1 MLNIVFGSLKTT
13 VAGNSAPSEFGFASM
28 KLEANRGPKT
38 SRRILFN
45 REAAALLRLPK
56 GAVQNLLF
64 GFAQPDANNAT
75 PRLFV
80 INTDEFLHETKE
92 TTYNTSKNESSFTDS
107 REKGKAIS
115 STKLSNEVRSFLGMQ
130 DDTTDINFE
139 ISLYSGEGEADIYEL
154 TVHVGAEEMT
164 TDEILDT
171 EVVGEEYVVDTIED
185 LNLDSSEYNGVVV
198 NSGNSEYNEVVADD
212 GQIPVSSGFNV
223 PM

>member
-64 GFAQPDANNAT
+64 GFAQPDVNNVT

-115 STKLSNEVRSFLGMQ
+115 STKLSNEVRSFLNME
-130 DDTTDINFE
+130 DDTMDINFE
-139 ISLYSGEGEADIYEL
+139 ISLYNDTGEADIYEL
-154 TVHVGAEEMT
+154 TVHAGAEEMT

-171 EVVGEEYVVDTIED
+171 EVVGEEYVVETIAD
-185 LNLDSSEYNGVVV
+185 LNLDSN
-198 NSGNSEYNEVVADD
+198 EYNEVVSEEAEA
-212 GQIPVSSGFNV
+212 PVSSGFNV

>member
-64 GFAQPDANNAT
+64 GFAQPDASNVT

-115 STKLSNEVRSFLGMQ
+115 STKLSNEVRSFLGMN
-130 DDTTDINFE
+130 DDSTDINFE

-171 EVVGEEYVVDTIED
+171 EVVGEEYVVETIAD
-185 LNLDSSEYNGVVV
+185 LDLDSN
-198 NSGNSEYNEVVADD
+198 EYNEVVSEETEA
-212 GQIPVSSGFNV
+212 PVSSGFNV

>member
-13 VAGNSAPSEFGFASM
+13 VAGNSAPSEFGFASI

-130 DDTTDINFE
+130 DDTTDINFK

-171 EVVGEEYVVDTIED
+171 EVIGEEYVVETIAD
-185 LNLDSSEYNGVVV
+185 LNLDSN
-198 NSGNSEYNEVVADD
+198 EYNEVVSEDTEVL
-212 GQIPVSSGFNV
+212 VSSGFNV

>member
-130 DDTTDINFE
+130 DDTTDINFK

-171 EVVGEEYVVDTIED
+171 EVIGEEYVVETIAD
-185 LNLDSSEYNGVVV
+185 LNLDSN
-198 NSGNSEYNEVVADD
+198 EYNEVVSEDTEVS
-212 GQIPVSSGFNV
+212 VSSGFNV

>member
-64 GFAQPDANNAT
+64 GFAQPDVNNVT

-115 STKLSNEVRSFLGMQ
+115 STKLSNEVRSFLNME
-130 DDTTDINFE
+130 DDTMDINFE

-171 EVVGEEYVVDTIED
+171 EVVGEEYVVGYPAD
-185 LNLDSSEYNGVVV
+185 LNLDSN
-198 NSGNSEYNEVVADD
+198 EYNEVVSEEAEA
-212 GQIPVSSGFNV
+212 PVSSGFNV

>member
-13 VAGNSAPSEFGFASM
+13 VAGNSAPSQFGFASM

-56 GAVQNLLF
+56 GAVQTLLF
-64 GFAQPDANNAT
+64 GFAQPDSVNLT

-80 INTDEFLHETKE
+80 INTDEFLHETKD
-92 TTYNTSKNESSFTDS
+92 TTYKTSKNESSFTNS
-107 REKGKAIS
+107 KEKGKAIS
-115 STKLSNEVRSFLGMQ
+115 STKLSTEVRNFLGMS
-130 DDTTDINFE
+130 DDTQDIDFS

-154 TVHVGAEEMT
+154 TVFTGETEETIVSESTDAASDVVSDVNDIDVVAEEV
-164 TDEILDT
+164 EIEQPAT
-171 EVVGEEYVVDTIED
+171 
-185 LNLDSSEYNGVVV
+185 
-198 NSGNSEYNEVVADD
+198 
-212 GQIPVSSGFNV
+212 SGFNV

>member
-64 GFAQPDANNAT
+64 GFAQPDVNNVT

-115 STKLSNEVRSFLGMQ
+115 STKLSNEVRSFLNME
-130 DDTTDINFE
+130 DDTMDINFE

-171 EVVGEEYVVDTIED
+171 EVVGEEYVVETIAD
-185 LNLDSSEYNGVVV
+185 LNLDSN
-198 NSGNSEYNEVVADD
+198 EYNEVVAEDAEV
-212 GQIPVSSGFNV
+212 PVSSGFNV

>member
-115 STKLSNEVRSFLGMQ
+115 STKLSNEVRSFLNME
-130 DDTTDINFE
+130 DDTMDINFE

-171 EVVGEEYVVDTIED
+171 EVVGEEYVVETIAD
-185 LNLDSSEYNGVVV
+185 LNLDSN
-198 NSGNSEYNEVVADD
+198 EYNEVVSEEAEA
-212 GQIPVSSGFNV
+212 PVSSGFNV

>member
-64 GFAQPDANNAT
+64 GFAQPDVNNVT

-115 STKLSNEVRSFLGMQ
+115 STKLSNEVRSFLNMQ

-171 EVVGEEYVVDTIED
+171 EVVGEEYVVETFTA
-185 LNLDSSEYNGVVV
+185 LHLDSN
-198 NSGNSEYNEVVADD
+198 EYNEVVSEEAET
-212 GQIPVSSGFNV
+212 PVSSGFNV

>member
-64 GFAQPDANNAT
+64 GFAQPDVNNVT

-115 STKLSNEVRSFLGMQ
+115 STKLSNEVRSFLNME
-130 DDTTDINFE
+130 DDTMDINFE

-154 TVHVGAEEMT
+154 TVHAGAEEMT

-171 EVVGEEYVVDTIED
+171 EVIGEEYVVETIAD
-185 LNLDSSEYNGVVV
+185 LNLDSN
-198 NSGNSEYNEVVADD
+198 EYNEVVSEEAEA
-212 GQIPVSSGFNV
+212 PVSSGFNV

>member
-64 GFAQPDANNAT
+64 GFAQPDVNNVT

-115 STKLSNEVRSFLGMQ
+115 STKLSNEVRSFLNME
-130 DDTTDINFE
+130 DDTMDINFE

-171 EVVGEEYVVDTIED
+171 EVVGEEYVVETIAD
-185 LNLDSSEYNGVVV
+185 LNLDSN
-198 NSGNSEYNEVVADD
+198 EYNEVVSEEAEA
-212 GQIPVSSGFNV
+212 PVSSGFNV

>member
-13 VAGNSAPSEFGFASM
+13 VAGNSAPSEFGFASI

-130 DDTTDINFE
+130 DDTTDINFK

-171 EVVGEEYVVDTIED
+171 EVIGEEYVVETIAD
-185 LNLDSSEYNGVVV
+185 LNLDSN
-198 NSGNSEYNEVVADD
+198 EYNEVVSEDTEVS
-212 GQIPVSSGFNV
+212 VSSGFNV

>member
-13 VAGNSAPSEFGFASM
+13 VAGNSAPSQFGFASM

-56 GAVQNLLF
+56 GAVQTLLF
-64 GFAQPDANNAT
+64 GFAQPDSVNLT

-80 INTDEFLHETKE
+80 INTDEFLHETKD
-92 TTYNTSKNESSFTDS
+92 TTYNTSKNESTFTNS
-107 REKGKAIS
+107 KEKGKAIS
-115 STKLSNEVRSFLGMQ
+115 STKLSNEVRSFLGIS
-130 DDTTDINFE
+130 DDTQDIDFS

-154 TVHVGAEEMT
+154 TVVDAEET
-164 TDEILDT
+164 ASISESTDAVSDVINDINDIDVVAE
-171 EVVGEEYVVDTIED
+171 EVEVD
-185 LNLDSSEYNGVVV
+185 LNSN
-198 NSGNSEYNEVVADD
+198 EYNEVE
-212 GQIPVSSGFNV
+212 QPVSSGFNV

>member
-80 INTDEFLHETKE
+80 LILMSFYMKLRKLL
-92 TTYNTSKNESSFTDS
+92 TTHLKMNLVLLTQERKV
-107 REKGKAIS
+107 
-115 STKLSNEVRSFLGMQ
+115 KLFRQLSYLMK
-130 DDTTDINFE
+130 
-139 ISLYSGEGEADIYEL
+139 
-154 TVHVGAEEMT
+154 
-164 TDEILDT
+164 
-171 EVVGEEYVVDTIED
+171 YVA
-185 LNLDSSEYNGVVV
+185 S
-198 NSGNSEYNEVVADD
+198 
-212 GQIPVSSGFNV
+212 
-223 PM
+223 